1 MIFPVCDPDEMS
13 LWSLTLIP
21 SLARDQ
27 GRGAVDVVSE
37 MGLSRLIYFNVINRE
52 DHIRILGQ
60 GLVLAQAIRVG
71 GHRGSGLQM

>member
-27 GRGAVDVVSE
+27 GGGAVDVVSE
-37 MGLSRLIYFNVINRE
+37 MGLSRLIYFNVIN
-52 DHIRILGQ
+52 
-60 GLVLAQAIRVG
+60 
-71 GHRGSGLQM
+71 